1 MEKHTRVSVI
11 IPVFNAEKYLSKC
24 IDSVLSQTCPELELI
39 LVNDGSTDQSEEII
53 NTYIHDDRVLYLK
66 QENKGVSAARNLGLS
81 HASGEYIIFVD
92 SDDYL
97 VPDSLDMRIEKAKTT
112 DLLISNF
119 YKVKD
124 AGVKEKEKYIKEE
137 KNISV
142 VEALRT
148 ISPKSTI
155 GYQGYLWNKVFR
167 REIIK
172 KNGILFDS
180 SVAYGEDRLFI
191 GQYIT
196 YCNNIS
202 LDTEAIYCY
211 RLNDESA
218 MASFYTITQ
227 KNYEKVK
234 TEIIGLEAIE
244 KLVKDYDEGIYR
256 SFIYYEFFNCVMFY
270 RNSDDSIPEFKKYCR
285 KRVWKRI
292 PEILLFPLS
301 ELSLFKK
308 AKAIGHCILMR

>member
-24 IDSVLSQTCPELELI
+24 IDSVLSQTCPELEMI
-39 LVNDGSTDQSEEII
+39 LVNDGSTDRSEKII

-81 HASGEYIIFVD
+81 HASGKYIIFVD

-97 VPDSLDMRIEKAKTT
+97 VSDSLDMRIKKAETT
-112 DLLISNF
+112 DLLISNY
-119 YKVKD
+119 YKVD
-124 AGVKEKEKYIKEE
+124 DVGVNETVEYIKEE

-155 GYQGYLWNKVFR
+155 EYQGYLWNKVFR

-172 KNGILFDS
+172 RNGILFDS

-196 YCNNIS
+196 CCDNIS
-202 LDTEAIYCY
+202 LDTEAVYCY

-227 KNYEKVK
+227 NNYERVK
-234 TEIIGLEAIE
+234 TEIDGLEKIK
-244 KLVKDYDEGIYR
+244 KLVKKYDEEIYR
-256 SFIYYEFFNCVMFY
+256 TFIYKEFLTYVRFY

-285 KRVWKRI
+285 KRAWKRI
-292 PEILLFPLS
+292 PEILLFSHS

-308 AKAIGHCILMR
+308 TKAIVHCILMR

>member
-1 MEKHTRVSVI
+1 MEKHKRVSVI

-39 LVNDGSTDQSEEII
+39 LVNDGSTDRSEEII
-53 NTYIHDDRVLYLK
+53 NTCIHDDRVLYLK

-97 VPDSLDMRIEKAKTT
+97 VSDSLDMRIKKAETT
-112 DLLISNF
+112 DLLISN
-119 YKVKD
+119 YYQIKEIDIEK
-124 AGVKEKEKYIKEE
+124 KKYINEEKE
-137 KNISV
+137 ISV
-142 VEALRT
+142 VEALWL
-148 ISPKSTI
+148 ISPKNNI

-180 SVAYGEDRLFI
+180 FVAYGEDRLFI

-202 LDTEAIYCY
+202 LDTDAVYCY

-244 KLVKDYDEGIYR
+244 KLVKEYDEGIYR

-270 RNSDDSIPEFKKYCR
+270 RNSDDSIPGFKKYCR

-292 PEILLFPLS
+292 PEILLFPHS

>member
-39 LVNDGSTDQSEEII
+39 LVNDGSTDRSEEII

-81 HASGEYIIFVD
+81 YASGEYIVFVD

-97 VPDSLDMRIEKAKTT
+97 ASDSLDMRIEKAKTT
-112 DLLISNF
+112 DLLISN
-119 YKVKD
+119 YYRVKD
-124 AGVKEKEKYIKEE
+124 AGVKEKEEYIKEE

-142 VEALRT
+142 VDALRT

-202 LDTEAIYCY
+202 LDTEAVYCY

-244 KLVKDYDEGIYR
+244 KLVKEYDEEIYR
-256 SFIYYEFFNCVMFY
+256 SFIYYEFLTYVRFY

-285 KRVWKRI
+285 KRGWKRI
-292 PEILLFPLS
+292 TEILLFPHS
-301 ELSLFKK
+301 ELSLLKK
-308 AKAIGHCILMR
+308 VKAIGHCILMR